1 MTDIYEII
9 GQIAA
14 ILTTSSLAP
23 QVYKTWREK
32 SSKGI
37 SLAMYVMIFVGVAFW
52 LVYGLHIKSMPIITA
67 NIATEI
73 MVIMMLYFKFKY
85 RE

>member
-9 GQIAA
+9 GLIAA
-14 ILTTSSLAP
+14 TLTTSSFAP

-32 SSKGI
+32 SSKEI
-37 SLAMYVMIFVGVAFW
+37 SLTMYLMIFIGVAFW
-52 LVYGLHIKSMPIITA
+52 LIYGVHINSAPIITA

-73 MVIMMLYFKFKY
+73 MVSMMIYFKFKY
-85 RE
+85 NN

>member
-14 ILTTSSLAP
+14 ILTTSSFAP

-52 LVYGLHIKSMPIITA
+52 LVYGLHIKSTPIITA